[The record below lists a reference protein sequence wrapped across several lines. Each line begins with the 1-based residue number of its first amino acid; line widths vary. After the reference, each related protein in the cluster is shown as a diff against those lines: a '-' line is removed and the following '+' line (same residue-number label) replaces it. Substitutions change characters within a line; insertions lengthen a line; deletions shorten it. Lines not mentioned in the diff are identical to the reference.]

1 MLVDLGCVFI
11 GHGLNKDL
19 RIISEPPL
27 HLFRFECGTN
37 SHSSRLTDIYIPPS
51 QIIDTVNI
59 YHLASRQR
67 KLSLRFLAYAVLHS
81 AIQADTHDSIEDA
94 RTALQLYEE
103 YNRLEAE
110 GSWED
115 VLEEVYTQGKQTVS
129 HNFSRSKLTLSPRS
143 SFSLP
148 QNFKVPTPDPP
159 PTARIETPAFS
170 LGALGPLP
178 NQQSMFM
185 RNGGSTQNGR
195 RGFMG

>member
-19 RIISEPPL
+19 RIISECSL
-27 HLFRFECGTN
+27 RATLSRTKYSFLF
-37 SHSSRLTDIYIPPS
+37 SASIDIYIPPS

-110 GSWED
+110 GIWED
-115 VLEEVYTQGKQTVS
+115 TLEEVYAQGKQTV
-129 HNFSRSKLTLSPRS
+129 RSYRFLLTSGFELISCSFVPHS
-143 SFSLP
+143 SEL
-148 QNFKVPTPDPP
+148 
-159 PTARIETPAFS
+159 
-170 LGALGPLP
+170 
-178 NQQSMFM
+178 QS
-185 RNGGSTQNGR
+185 SYS
-195 RGFMG
+195 